1 VLNLIDCGSTLRIFV
16 VTASSTL
23 PGVNAELVDSVA
35 TARAQDLES
44 LANDLG

>member
-1 VLNLIDCGSTLRIFV
+1 MLNLIDCRSTLRIFV

-23 PGVNAELVDSVA
+23 SGVNAEVVDSVA